1 MSSDVHFPRLARFV
15 LLGAAGLASASFSFW
30 TPSPWAAPCAAST
43 QDPYGGGQDE
53 VIQLPGDDGM
63 PLPANRRRQKTARKK
78 GNAADKSTKKADPAA
93 KGKTASKKGGADAS
107 GKLKFSL
114 DIAPILVA
122 NCTGCHSGDGNGV
135 KRGKL
140 DLSTFAKLQT
150 GTPDHKVV
158 EAGKP
163 EESTLIGRIKGEIE
177 PRMPQGGNN
186 NKLSAAAIAKIE
198 RWVKE
203 GATIDSGSD
212 PKKPMASYAAS
223 ADQVRRAELA
233 KLPAGEVDKKT
244 EEVGL
249 SRFKQANASL
259 KPEIVRSEHFMIFS
273 DMPKERATNT
283 LRALETQ
290 FGHLNRI
297 LGNAAGSWPEKIS
310 IYAFSSRKD
319 YVEFVRTVEARPD
332 VEAEEA
338 TTARL
343 SVPQP
348 YVAAAD
354 PQGVK
359 GRAGHGRRTQAQG
372 ARPPWVRKSVGRPGR
387 PHFGRAA
394 NGVARLGGGDLRRQS
409 AEMARVRNRQLSGR
423 ASRAAQLLL
432 SPASANNPRQ
442 LPARLANQGE

>member
-30 TPSPWAAPCAAST
+30 TPSPWAAPCAAAT
-43 QDPYGGGQDE
+43 QDPYGGGQDDVP
-53 VIQLPGDDGM
+53 VIQVPGEDEM
-63 PLPANRRRQKTARKK
+63 PFPANRRRAKAARKK
-78 GNAADKSTKKADPAA
+78 GNAADKTKKADPAA

-122 NCTGCHSGDGNGV
+122 NCTGCHSGDGNGL

-140 DLSTFAKLQT
+140 DLSTFAKLQA
-150 GTPDHKVV
+150 GTPNGKVI
-158 EAGKP
+158 EPGKP
-163 EESTLIGRIKGEIE
+163 EESPLIGRIKGEIE

-186 NKLSAAAIAKIE
+186 NKLSDAAIAKIE

-203 GATIDSGSD
+203 GATIDSGRD

-249 SRFKQANASL
+249 ARFKQANASL
-259 KPEIVRSEHFMIFS
+259 KPEIVRTEHFMMFS
-273 DMPKERATNT
+273 AMPKERATNT
-283 LRALETQ
+283 LRSLETQ
-290 FGHLNRI
+290 FNHLKRI
-297 LGNAAGSWPEKIS
+297 LGDAAGDSPEKIS
-310 IYAFSSRKD
+310 IYSFSSRKD

-348 YVAAAD
+348 YVAAVD
-354 PQGVK
+354 PQG
-359 GRAGHGRRTQAQG
+359 GRKEEP
-372 ARPPWVRKSVGRPGR
+372 AR
-387 PHFGRAA
+387 
-394 NGVARLGGGDLRRQS
+394 ARLHPGERDAAAALKKKDRR
-409 AEMARVRNRQLSGR
+409 APPNAICWGC
-423 ASRAAQLLL
+423 
-432 SPASANNPRQ
+432 SPRRWAPRW
-442 LPARLANQGE
+442 